1 LEVAVTK
8 ASGVKNAFPRE
19 ITDRFWVLGHYHFN
33 LYLARGSRANA
44 LIEAGIS
51 AIAIPVI
58 QQLESLKVEPD
69 YVVVTHPHPDH
80 INGLPALRERFPK
93 ARVIAGEGAPG
104 FIEHPKTAAALV
116 AEDVFMTHYMATVGL
131 KSASPPIDRPPN
143 LEGCLAVKDGDE
155 IELGGLTLRFL
166 AVKGHAVG
174 SIAVFIPEIGALM
187 PSDSFGFHLPGQG
200 FFPIFFTGF
209 SDYMATIDRLAALK
223 PKILGLAHQGPI
235 FGQEVERAVA
245 RAREIAVDMRERLR
259 KDNRPD
265 DEIIRDLFKEY
276 YRDELLL
283 YTREN
288 IIECCRLLLKRSRQQ
303 D

>member
-1 LEVAVTK
+1 LEVAVTE
-8 ASGVKNAFPRE
+8 ASGVKNFFPRKM
-19 ITDRFWVLGHYHFN
+19 TDRFWVLGHYHFN
-33 LYLARGSRANA
+33 FYLARGERASA
-44 LIEAGIS
+44 LIETGIS
-51 AIAIPVI
+51 VIAESVI
-58 QQLESLKVEPD
+58 QQMESLKAEPD
-69 YVVVTHPHPDH
+69 YLIVTHPHPDH

-93 ARVIAGEGAPG
+93 ARVIAGEGAPE
-104 FIEHPKTAAALV
+104 FVEHPKTAAALV
-116 AEDVFMTHYMATVGL
+116 AEDAFMTKYMATLGL
-131 KSASPPIDRPPN
+131 KSTRPPIDRPPS
-143 LEGCLAVKDGDE
+143 LEGCLTVKDGDE
-155 IELGGLTLRFL
+155 IGLGGLTLRFL
-166 AVKGHAVG
+166 AVRGHALG

-187 PSDSFGFHLPGQG
+187 PSDSFGFYLPGQG

-235 FGQEVERAVA
+235 AGQEVERVVA
-245 RAREIAVDMRERLR
+245 RAREIAADMRERLR
-259 KDNRPD
+259 KDSRPD
-265 DEIIRDLFKEY
+265 DEIIRNLFKEY

>member
-1 LEVAVTK
+1 MTR
-8 ASGVKNAFPRE
+8 ASGVKTAFPRK

-51 AIAIPVI
+51 AIAGPVI

-69 YVVVTHPHPDH
+69 YLVVTHPHPDH
-80 INGLPALRERFPK
+80 INGLPALRERFPR

-116 AEDVFMTHYMATVGL
+116 AEDAFMTHYMATVGL
-131 KSASPPIDRPPN
+131 KSASPPIDRPPS
-143 LEGCLAVKDGDE
+143 LEGCLTVKDGDE

-166 AVKGHAVG
+166 AVRGHAIG

-223 PKILGLAHQGPI
+223 PKILGLAHQGPLT
-235 FGQEVERAVA
+235 GHEVEASIEK
-245 RAREIAVDMRERLR
+245 AREVTVRIREHLR

-288 IIECCRLLLKRSRQQ
+288 IIECCRLILKRSRQQ